1 MVVMTGEEGRTYFES
16 LCEEEQ
22 SLQESQ
28 TNLLNILETLEAL
41 TNTESSDDS
50 LTESLKNLPALH
62 EELLKSSIRLRYDKY
77 QTREAQLLEDAE
89 SGRDISAGAH
99 NRKTISEYYTTFEQ
113 LNRDTLRYIN
123 LLKRLSVD
131 LAKQVEVSDPLVTEY
146 EVDNWCPSEKLQG
159 ILEQY
164 CAQDTD
170 IRGVDAQI
178 KNYLDHIKMARAK
191 FGLENKYSL
200 KEKLSSLTKELNH
213 WRKEWDDIEMLM
225 FGDDAHS
232 MKKMIQ
238 KIDSLK
244 SKIEYPSESNP
255 IDAEGDILLE

>member
-1 MVVMTGEEGRTYFES
+1 MTREEGRTYFES

-28 TNLLNILETLEAL
+28 TNLLNILDILLAL
-41 TNTESSDDS
+41 ANPKSSDDL
-50 LTESLKNLPALH
+50 LTESLKKLPDLH
-62 EELLKSSIRLRYDKY
+62 RELIKNSIRLRYNKY
-77 QTREAQLLEDAE
+77 QTREAQLFENAE
-89 SGRDISAGAH
+89 TGRDITAGVQ
-99 NRKTISEYYTTFEQ
+99 NRKSVSEYYSTFEQ
-113 LNRDTLRYIN
+113 LNKDTLRYIN

-131 LAKQVEVSDPLVTEY
+131 LAKQVEVPDPSVTVY
-146 EVDNWCPSEKLQG
+146 DVDKWVPSEKLQG

-164 CAQDTD
+164 CASDTD

-178 KNYLDHIKMARAK
+178 KNYLDQIKMARAK

-200 KEKLSSLTKELNH
+200 KERLSILTKELNH

-244 SKIEYPSESNP
+244 SEINSPSGSSLV
-255 IDAEGDILLE
+255 DAEGDIVVE

>member
-1 MVVMTGEEGRTYFES
+1 MTKEEGRTYFES

-28 TNLLNILETLEAL
+28 THLLNILDILSVLADPR
-41 TNTESSDDS
+41 SSDDL
-50 LTESLKNLPALH
+50 LTESLKKLPDLH
-62 EELLKSSIRLRYDKY
+62 RELINSSIRLRYDKY
-77 QTREAQLLEDAE
+77 QTREAQLLEDTKT
-89 SGRDISAGAH
+89 GRDVAAGVQ
-99 NRKTISEYYTTFEQ
+99 NPKSISEYYSTFEH

-131 LAKQVEVSDPLVTEY
+131 LAKQVEVSDPSVTVFEMDKW
-146 EVDNWCPSEKLQG
+146 VPSEKLQG

-164 CAQDTD
+164 CAPDTD
-170 IRGVDAQI
+170 IRGVDAQT
-178 KNYLDHIKMARAK
+178 KNYLDQIKMARAK

-200 KEKLSSLTKELNH
+200 KERLSTLTKELNH

-244 SKIEYPSESNP
+244 SEINAPSESYP
-255 IDAEGDILLE
+255 VDKEGDIVLE